1 MRSVVEAVAKTALAE
16 GGRATKLSLVIT
28 GLRMLIFWGV
38 PNWSTLATLMGV
50 ELAAVA
56 VEEVK
61 RV

>member
-1 MRSVVEAVAKTALAE
+1 MVEAVAKAALAE
-16 GGRATKLSLVIT
+16 GERAPILSLVIT
-28 GLRMLIFWGV
+28 GLRVLDFLGCRV
-38 PNWSTLATLMGV
+38 GTLWQHSHMGV